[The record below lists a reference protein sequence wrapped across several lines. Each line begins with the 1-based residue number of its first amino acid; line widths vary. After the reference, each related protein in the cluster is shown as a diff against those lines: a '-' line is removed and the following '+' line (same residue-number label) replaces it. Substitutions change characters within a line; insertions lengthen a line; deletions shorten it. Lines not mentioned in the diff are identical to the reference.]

1 MAIYLC
7 MTIPSGLKSLM
18 QDNNAVLTSLLLPMS
33 KCFSTANAIIIL
45 TNNSSERT
53 LSGSPLLTNDD

>member
-1 MAIYLC
+1 

-18 QDNNAVLTSLLLPMS
+18 QDNNAVRTSLLLPMS

-53 LSGSPLLTNDD
+53 LSGSPLLTNGD